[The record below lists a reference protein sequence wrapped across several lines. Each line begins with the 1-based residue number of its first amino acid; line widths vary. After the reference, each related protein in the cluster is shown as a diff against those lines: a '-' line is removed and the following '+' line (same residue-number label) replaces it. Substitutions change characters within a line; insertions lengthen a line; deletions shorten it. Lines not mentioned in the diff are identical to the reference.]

1 MSTVLTS
8 PSPVTCHCQT
18 VRRGR
23 VESTEARTR
32 WLRRPTPRPQGWDQ
46 AIVEVNGV
54 VYLAAGHFHSD
65 DDGRS
70 WLIVDLHKA
79 NDRKHVR
86 VILGQGDD
94 HCDCEAATYRP
105 QAVCKHRAAVAELL
119 DQLDRLEQAERLL
132 AEAQS
137 YLERIEAVGPPPDF
151 DPFTVELDGAA

>member
-1 MSTVLTS
+1 MSTVQTS

-23 VESTEARTR
+23 VESAEARTR
-32 WLRRPTPRPQGWDQ
+32 WLRRPTPRPQGWHQ

-54 VYLAAGHFHSD
+54 VYLAEGHFHCD

-70 WLIVDLHKA
+70 WLIVDLRKA

-94 HCDCEAATYRP
+94 HCDCEAATCRP

-119 DQLDRLEQAERLL
+119 DQLDGLEQAECLL
-132 AEAQS
+132 DEAQS
-137 YLERIEAVGPPPDF
+137 YLDALAAVGPPL
-151 DPFTVELDGAA
+151 PF